1 MSLAEAVRSEFSTKD
16 RQRGEA
22 YLRGRRV
29 KLLAS
34 TETGCRFSVQ
44 GSARTPYD
52 VDLDWSEL
60 PDGVEG
66 VCSCPQFEEA
76 GICKHVWAALCT
88 ADKLGLTP
96 TSGLPQEVDF
106 YTPETWTAPYEDEDD
121 YDDDEGDV
129 GRSSF
134 AMIQQMAKNL
144 LDPLR
149 QRMGGRSN
157 QPPAKNKAA
166 GKVAKTPAWHSGVL
180 QEPPRS
186 TRNLTTQRNWEQLG
200 TQKTTRLVY
209 LLNLEETRRH
219 SQVVVDVGVQA
230 QLKNGGW
237 GKLQSHGLFHNKISE
252 LAPEDRELCRALL
265 GQESGSEYEYSYS
278 YGRNYASPSRYRIGA
293 DVQAELL
300 PKLCASERFCIDNVR
315 TNTTAT
321 EPITMKW
328 LPDGP
333 LEYQIVATA
342 EPKKKQWRLRGEFL
356 WAGAP
361 MKESLPLIIMQHGLC
376 IGYDWI
382 GLWNHHC
389 DFRWVCALSE
399 QEEMIVP
406 FADRQAFL
414 TELWRSGQPPAIVGD
429 SALALG
435 TEVGQPLPRLEVYP
449 NPELPKNAPRF
460 EQARAN
466 ELYAD
471 VKFAYGDRLVA
482 PESVDQAWFE
492 SDVPHVTVR
501 NIEREGELLAEIS
514 ALGVSHRRVDY
525 YSKNKAGNIQ
535 FPTKKLSEIVETLV
549 ARGWHVS
556 AENALFR
563 KLGEFKQSV
572 TSGVDWFDLET
583 TLDFD
588 GVSASLPQLLAALK
602 QGEKYVTLDD
612 GTRGLLPQEWLERVR
627 RRWRSSAK
635 WPTANCGSSRR
646 RRCSWMRSSLHARM
660 RCSSSAMSTSVHCA
674 KLQSFSGVQPSEPSE
689 TFRGEL
695 RPYQQ
700 LGLGWLEFLA
710 EHRLGGCLA
719 DDMGLGKT
727 VQVLARLEQRRL
739 ELVERP
745 EERRPSL
752 AVVPKSLV
760 YNWKLEAEKF
770 APELNVIDYHG
781 NDRKA
786 RCGDFTQHDLVV
798 TTYGTMLRDIDA
810 LRKQPFDYV
819 ILDES
824 QAIKNATSQSAKAV
838 RLLDG
843 RHRLAMSGTPVENHL
858 GELWSLFEFL
868 NPGMLGRSEAFRGLG
883 RNGGDPAQMELLRR
897 GIAPFLLRRT
907 KGQVL
912 ADLPAKTEQ
921 TMYCDLEP
929 AQRKL
934 YNQLRDHYRA
944 SLLKTVTTAG
954 IKKSQ
959 IQVLEALL
967 RLRQAACHPGLL
979 DPKQLKKPSAKLDTL
994 FEQLDEVVEE
1004 GHKVLIFSQFTS
1016 LLAIVKQQLD
1026 AKKITYEYL
1035 DGKTRNRQQKVDR
1048 FQTDAKC
1055 PLFLI
1060 SLKAGG
1066 VGLNLTAADYVYLL
1080 DPWWN
1085 PAVEAQAID
1094 RAHRIGQEKP
1104 VFAYR
1109 LIARDTV
1116 EDKILELQTRKRD
1129 LADAIIAAD
1138 GGLVS
1143 QMTAEDLQLLLS

>member
-1 MSLAEAVRSEFSTKD
+1 MSLAQACREVFPVRD
-16 RQRGEA
+16 RQRGEEYFA
-22 YLRGRRV
+22 EELV
-29 KLLAS
+29 
-34 TETGCRFSVQ
+34 EVIDQ
-44 GSARTPYD
+44 GDRTAECEVEGSDYEPYT
-52 VDLDWSEL
+52 VELDWRDL
-60 PDGVEG
+60 KAGVAG
-66 VCSCPQFEEA
+66 SCTCPRFDDA
-76 GICKHVWAALCT
+76 GICKHLWAALRT
-88 ADKLGLTP
+88 IDRLGLTRGVKIP
-96 TSGLPQEVDF
+96 ARVAFNS
-106 YTPETWTAPYEDEDD
+106 
-121 YDDDEGDV
+121 DDDDV
-129 GRSSF
+129 FNTEPSPPVANRMSEK
-134 AMIQQMAKNL
+134 ALAA
-144 LDPLR
+144 LR
-149 QRMGGRSN
+149 RTIGER
-157 QPPAKNKAA
+157 
-166 GKVAKTPAWHSGVL
+166 VAKQKPSA
-180 QEPPRS
+180 PP
-186 TRNLTTQRNWEQLG
+186 NWQTHFAKQPLVTKSLSESQHHWLQLG
-200 TQKTTRLVY
+200 ADKATRLVY
-209 LLNLEETRRH
+209 VLDIEQTAQQ
-219 SQVVVDVGVQA
+219 SAPVIQVVEQP
-230 QLKNGGW
+230 QLKTGSWGKPRSIALFRDRLEGVTPVDRAILLELLGNKRNEYLTSRYGGW
-237 GKLQSHGLFHNKISE
+237 GYGQSEG
-252 LAPEDRELCRALL
+252 
-265 GQESGSEYEYSYS
+265 GSQFTLSS
-278 YGRNYASPSRYRIGA
+278 HR
-293 DVQAELL
+293 QAELL
-300 PKLCASERFCIDNVR
+300 AAMC
-315 TNTTAT
+315 AT
-321 EPITMKW
+321 ERAYLGGNGQIALGEDVQPLTW
-328 LPDGP
+328 LTGEP
-333 LEYQIVATA
+333 LAYRIVARRDA
-342 EPKKKQWRLRGEFL
+342 KQKAWKLRGEYL
-356 WAGAP
+356 RDGASTEELRP
-361 MKESLPLIIMQHGLC
+361 ILILASGLAV
-376 IGYDWI
+376 GSGWVGMWDQQ
-382 GLWNHHC
+382 C
-389 DFRWVCALSE
+389 DFRWLSTLNS
-399 QEEMIVP
+399 QEELSVP
-406 FADRQAFL
+406 FADREKLL
-414 TELWRSGQPPAIVGD
+414 TELWRGGQAPTIVGD
-429 SALALG
+429 PQLQICA
-435 TEVGQPLPRLEVYP
+435 EVGQPQPRLQEHPNTPSRGRYSTP
-449 NPELPKNAPRF
+449 NPALD
-460 EQARAN
+460 
-466 ELYAD
+466 LTAD
-471 VKFAYGDRLVA
+471 VKFHYGEREISPA
-482 PESVDQAWFE
+482 AQDQAWVE
-492 SDVPHVTVR
+492 AGAKVATLR
-501 NIEREGELLAEIS
+501 NHQREGELLAELH
-514 ALGVSHRRVDY
+514 ALGVTHKKPDY
-525 YSKNKAGNIQ
+525 YGQTPKGNIQ
-535 FPTKKLSEIVETLV
+535 FAAKLLPTIVQHLV
-549 ARGWHVS
+549 DRGWHVE
-556 AENALFR
+556 ADKALYR

-612 GTRGLLPQEWLERVR
+612 GTRGILPQEWLERVAPLAEFGEVADGKLR
-627 RRWRSSAK
+627 FKPSQALLLD
-635 WPTANCGSSRR
+635 ALLASREDDVQFECDQQFR
-646 RRCSWMRSSLHARM
+646 KLRN
-660 RCSSSAMSTSVHCA
+660 
-674 KLQSFSGVQPSEPSE
+674 KLQSFTGVKPRKPSK

-710 EHRLGGCLA
+710 DHRLGGCLA

-739 ELVERP
+739 ELVKNP

-770 APELNVIDYHG
+770 APKLNVIDYHG
-781 NDRKA
+781 NDRQA
-786 RCGDFTQHDLVV
+786 RCGDLTQYDLVV
-798 TTYGTMLRDIDA
+798 TTYGTLLRDIEV

-824 QAIKNATSQSAKAV
+824 QAIKNNTSQSAKAV

-883 RNGGDPAQMELLRR
+883 RNGGSPEQMELLRR

-921 TMYCDLEP
+921 KMYCDLEP
-929 AQRKL
+929 PQRKL

-944 SLLKTVTTAG
+944 SLLKTVGANG

-979 DPKQLKKPSAKLDTL
+979 DAKQLKKPSAKLDTL

-1048 FQTDAKC
+1048 FQTDPAC

-1085 PAVEAQAID
+1085 PAVESQAID
-1094 RAHRIGQEKP
+1094 RAHRIGQQKP

-1116 EDKILELQTRKRD
+1116 EDKILELQSRKRD

>member
-1 MSLAEAVRSEFSTKD
+1 MSLAEAVRREFSTQD

-22 YLRGRRV
+22 YLRGKRV

-44 GSARTPYD
+44 GSTRTPYA
-52 VDLDWSEL
+52 VNLDWSDL
-60 PDGVEG
+60 ADGVEG
-66 VCSCPQFEEA
+66 ECSCPQFEQA

-96 TSGLPQEVDF
+96 TSGVPTELNFFQRDD
-106 YTPETWTAPYEDEDD
+106 WDDADEENDY
-121 YDDDEGDV
+121 YDDHDV
-129 GRSSF
+129 DQKPL
-134 AMIQQMAKNL
+134 ALIQRMAKGL
-144 LDPLR
+144 LNPLF
-149 QRMGGRSN
+149 QRMGNRYD
-157 QPPAKNKAA
+157 QPPAKKKAA
-166 GKVAKTPAWHSGVL
+166 GKLAKTPAWLEGVL
-180 QEPPRS
+180 EEPPRS
-186 TRNLTTQRNWEQLG
+186 TRNVTTQRNWEQLG

-219 SQVVVDVGVQA
+219 SQVVVDVSVQT

-237 GKLQSHGLFHNKISE
+237 GKLQAHGLLHNHVPA
-252 LAPEDRELCRALL
+252 LPPEDRELCRALL

-278 YGRNYASPSRYRIGA
+278 YGRSYASPSRYRIGA

-300 PKLCASERFCIDNVR
+300 PMLCASGRFCIDNVR
-315 TNTTAT
+315 AKTTAT
-321 EPITMKW
+321 EPITMRW
-328 LPDGP
+328 LTDGP
-333 LEYQIVATA
+333 LEYRINATA
-342 EPKKKQWRLRGEFL
+342 EPRKKQWRLRGEFL
-356 WAGAP
+356 LAGEP

-382 GLWNHHC
+382 GLWNHYC
-389 DFRWVCALSE
+389 DFRWLCALSE
-399 QEEMIVP
+399 QEDMIVP
-406 FADRQAFL
+406 FADRQKFL
-414 TELWRSGQPPAIVGD
+414 SELWRSGEPPAIVGD
-429 SALALG
+429 AALSLA

-460 EQARAN
+460 EQARTH

-471 VKFAYGDRLVA
+471 VKFAYGERLIA
-482 PESVDQAWFE
+482 PDSADQAWFDAE
-492 SDVPHVTVR
+492 SPRVKVR

-535 FPTKKLSEIVETLV
+535 FPTKKLSAIVETLV
-549 ARGWHVS
+549 ARGWQVS

-563 KLGEFKQSV
+563 RLGEFKQSV

-602 QGEKYVTLDD
+602 QGDKYVTLDD
-612 GTRGLLPQEWLERVR
+612 GTRGILPQEWLERVAPLAEFGEVADGKLR
-627 RRWRSSAK
+627 FKPSQALLLDALLASREDEVQFECDEHFRSL
-635 WPTANCGSSRR
+635 R
-646 RRCSWMRSSLHARM
+646 
-660 RCSSSAMSTSVHCA
+660 A
-674 KLQSFSGVQPSEPSE
+674 KLQSFSGVKPSVPSE

-739 ELVERP
+739 ELLERP

-770 APELNVIDYHG
+770 SPELKVIDYHG
-781 NDRKA
+781 NDRQA
-786 RCGDFTQHDLVV
+786 RCGELTQYDLIV
-798 TTYGTMLRDIDA
+798 TTYGTMLRDINA

-944 SLLKTVTTAG
+944 SLLKTVSTAG

-1048 FQTDAKC
+1048 FQTDPQC

-1143 QMTAEDLQLLLS
+1143 QMTADDLQLLLS